1 MSPSDPSEHPGNVT
15 RTISR
20 GPDAGEP
27 ESEQLRHEITRL
39 RSRLDAADNDR
50 AAAESDLGRLRQER
64 RDLQDKLAETISA
77 LSQRRAELDDLR
89 RQLDQTQS
97 ARDGLQHELNQ
108 VRIAEQVNI
117 RVAERFEDQLQP
129 LIQRLGDL
137 TAQAARAE
145 LAHKTE
151 MNAREASLQIMVDR
165 ELALR
170 ARHKALGER
179 LLPIEAQAAQRSHD
193 IARISVLLAQAE
205 HSARA
210 QAETVAQAESERNT
224 AQGENRKHLAQ
235 IEALT
240 QIQAELSAK
249 VKTSETRAQ
258 QAERDSDAALT
269 QLRAARKEQAENG
282 EARIAELTAHL
293 ASARAEQEAAQ
304 NEAEEAIQARTEACE
319 QLARLNARM
328 QGLVEADTRLSLRT
342 KTDQD
347 EIRRVRQDSEAARA
361 ALARL
366 QADHATLS
374 QSHDSVLAQLNEAT
388 ETVRAQA
395 GIRRLLHQI
404 AEAPTPW
411 WQGAAARL
419 RQRMDIVQASGL
431 FDPEAYLQINPDVAE
446 AGVDPLR
453 HFVEFGLAEG
463 RVALHPAGPDP
474 VAARE
479 PEQTR

>member
-1 MSPSDPSEHPGNVT
+1 
-15 RTISR
+15 
-20 GPDAGEP
+20 
-27 ESEQLRHEITRL
+27 
-39 RSRLDAADNDR
+39 
-50 AAAESDLGRLRQER
+50 
-64 RDLQDKLAETISA
+64 
-77 LSQRRAELDDLR
+77 
-89 RQLDQTQS
+89 
-97 ARDGLQHELNQ
+97 
-108 VRIAEQVNI
+108 
-117 RVAERFEDQLQP
+117 
-129 LIQRLGDL
+129 
-137 TAQAARAE
+137 
-145 LAHKTE
+145 
-151 MNAREASLQIMVDR
+151 
-165 ELALR
+165 
-170 ARHKALGER
+170 
-179 LLPIEAQAAQRSHD
+179 
-193 IARISVLLAQAE
+193 
-205 HSARA
+205 
-210 QAETVAQAESERNT
+210 
-224 AQGENRKHLAQ
+224 
-235 IEALT
+235 
-240 QIQAELSAK
+240 
-249 VKTSETRAQ
+249 
-258 QAERDSDAALT
+258 
-269 QLRAARKEQAENG
+269 
-282 EARIAELTAHL
+282 
-293 ASARAEQEAAQ
+293 
-304 NEAEEAIQARTEACE
+304 
-319 QLARLNARM
+319 M